1 MISSNPLINIPNKE
15 YTEDMCQAER
25 EWGMEKYKEGYK
37 EGYKKGYEKGF
48 KEGFKKGILLVAKL
62 VNTLLSKNRLED
74 AKRAIEDKEYFDK
87 LIKELKLD
95 V

>member
-1 MISSNPLINIPNKE
+1 MTYSDSTFIIPE
-15 YTEDMCQAER
+15 DFYTEDMCQAER
-25 EWGMEKYKEGYK
+25 EWGLEKYK

-62 VNTLLSKNRLED
+62 VNTLLSENRLED

-95 V
+95 I